1 MQAITLFGSNG
12 DDRGVSPVIGV
23 VLMVTATVIIGG
35 VVASFVMG
43 MGSGL
48 ESAPQASFG
57 FAYDDTNLTITHE
70 GGATIQD
77 DRLSVVVV
85 DDQTYNVNVTDHA
98 VSTGTVIFDHEVDS
112 NATVRVIWTD
122 SNGDKT
128 TPLAKWVGP
137 TA

>member
-1 MQAITLFGSNG
+1 MQFNTLFGSDG
-12 DDRGVSPVIGV
+12 DDRGVSPVVGV

-35 VVASFVMG
+35 VVASFVLG

-57 FAYDDTNLTITHE
+57 FTYDDTNLTIAHE

-77 DRLSVVVV
+77 DRLAVLV
-85 DDQTYNVNVTDHA
+85 DDVSYPVSVTDGA
-98 VSTGTVIFDHEVDS
+98 VSTGTVVFDHAVDS
-112 NATVRVIWTD
+112 NATVRVVWSD

-128 TPLAKWVGP
+128 TPIAKWVGP